1 MRPEPRGLFARW
13 LSGLRRVSGMP
24 DYEAFLAHQRAHHPG
39 QPVPSERDYFTAFLT
54 ARYGDGPTR
63 CC

>member
-1 MRPEPRGLFARW
+1 
-13 LSGLRRVSGMP
+13 MP
-24 DYEAFLAHQRAHHPG
+24 DYAVYVAHQRRHHPD
-39 QPVPSERDYFTAFLT
+39 QPVPSERDYFTAFVH

>member
-1 MRPEPRGLFARW
+1 MRPDLTRFLARW
-13 LSGLRRVSGMP
+13 VTGLRRVSGMP
-24 DYEAFLAHQRAHHPG
+24 DYAVYVAHQRRHHPD
-39 QPVPSERDYFTAFLT
+39 QPVPSERDYFTAFVH